1 MNLLFYDFRNLKI
14 KISKISNKFILLLL
28 FNFLISSC
36 NFFVLNSTPTKE
48 NNNAKKISKINI
60 SELLNSLV
68 KADSRLT
75 PVLEYSNN
83 GKYVY
88 RYKKF
93 YGDIDLTIDEIEEWY
108 KLGSDFFI
116 KDRRNI
122 QTLLNHLN
130 NIKVNNS
137 IVKIDNDALGLW
149 IPRENKILLNE
160 KLINKGSRIF
170 LDVLRHES
178 IHVAQSCFSGARNN
192 YPKRIGLPL
201 EFSREINTNLSHK
214 LYSNNS
220 KEGIHMEREAFT
232 YSKIEGAAI
241 KLLKKFCF

>member
-1 MNLLFYDFRNLKI
+1 MNLLFDCFKNLKI
-14 KISKISNKFILLLL
+14 KLSKSSNKYILLLL
-28 FNFLISSC
+28 LNFLINSC
-36 NFFVLNSTPTKE
+36 NFSVINSTPSNE

-60 SELLNSLV
+60 SELLRALV
-68 KADSRLT
+68 IADSRLT
-75 PVLEYSNN
+75 PVLEYSDI

-93 YGDIDLTIDEIEEWY
+93 PGDIELTIDEIEEWY

-116 KDRRNI
+116 RDRRNI

-137 IVKIDNDALGLW
+137 IINLDNDALGLW
-149 IPRENKILLNE
+149 IPRENQILLNE
-160 KLINKGSRIF
+160 KLINKGSRLF

-178 IHVAQSCFSGARNN
+178 IHVAQSCFSGSRNN

-201 EFSREINTNLSHK
+201 EFTREINTNLAHK

-220 KEGIHMEREAFT
+220 KEGILMEREAFT
-232 YSKIEGAAI
+232 YSKVDGAAI